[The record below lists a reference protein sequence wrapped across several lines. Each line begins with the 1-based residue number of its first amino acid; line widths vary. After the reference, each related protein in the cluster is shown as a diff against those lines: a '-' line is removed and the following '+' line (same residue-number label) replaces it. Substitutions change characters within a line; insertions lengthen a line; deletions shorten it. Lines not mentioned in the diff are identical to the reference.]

1 MPPRISQ
8 SPLSSMFHSAREE
21 IIAPKDVQPGQA
33 SVDLELQPDQAGRSA
48 VEASASVSEAG
59 ASGSLRTSLQ
69 GQATSGML
77 FRPSLALRTHG
88 DVKAEVAG
96 WHPQHRLGVFAS
108 VSSSGQFQD
117 SATPAAHVTAGA
129 RVHNPTDTWGAGVS
143 AGLYGD
149 TGTRCWMIGA
159 QRSGVRWG
167 AEMNV
172 PTMAWKAAHSAF
184 SGAGCSVPGLA
195 QARKAA
201 ASAGASVSAAVGLA
215 QEDAYA
221 LTLGVASAR
230 QELVLGYVQHWTLR
244 RRIANPLE
252 KHHVKGI
259 WNYLDIGAEL
269 RRSLRD
275 PSQAGV
281 AVGLA
286 WQLNRSLLFRAVAG
300 TDRSAVS
307 TTLRTWTEPMLTIT
321 GSLGCSG
328 IPRPDSLR
336 TGLHVHL
343 GPSAAPRYRR
353 AQLPT
358 RKAAPSIAFEPV
370 GPVDGVP
377 TAPRVLESDPLPADQ
392 VYVRPA
398 KPLGDSTAAP
408 GYGAPA
414 EPVSG
419 LM

>member
-1 MPPRISQ
+1 
-8 SPLSSMFHSAREE
+8 MFHSARQEV
-21 IIAPKDVQPGQA
+21 IAPENVQPGQA
-33 SVDLELQPDQAGRSA
+33 NVDLELQPDQAGRSA
-48 VEASASVSEAG
+48 VQVSASVSEAG

-69 GQATSGML
+69 GQAASGML
-77 FRPSLALRTHG
+77 FRPNLVLRTHG

-108 VSSSGQFQD
+108 VSSSGQFND
-117 SATPAAHVTAGA
+117 STKPAAQVTAGA

-172 PTMAWKAAHSAF
+172 PTAAWKAAHSAF
-184 SGAGCSVPGLA
+184 SGDGLSVPGLTH
-195 QARKAA
+195 ARKAA

-252 KHHVKGI
+252 KDHVKGI

-275 PSQAGV
+275 PNQAGV

-307 TTLRTWTEPMLTIT
+307 TTLRTWTEPMVTLT
-321 GSLGCSG
+321 GSLGCAG

-336 TGLHVHL
+336 TGLHVHV
-343 GPSAAPRYRR
+343 GPSAAPQYRR

-377 TAPRVLESDPLPADQ
+377 SPPRVLESDPLPADQ

-398 KPLGDSTAAP
+398 QTPGGSTIAP
-408 GYGAPA
+408 GYAAAA